1 MLLQAA
7 RAYFLANSGH
17 INLLDAEKKRINY
30 SEKCRS
36 INQIKTRLSIFHYY
50 NTIRESIIHKILI
63 IAPLCHTIFVLRYR

>member
-30 SEKCRS
+30 SEKCWS
-36 INQIKTRLSIFHYY
+36 INHIKTRLSIFHYLQY
-50 NTIRESIIHKILI
+50 DQRVNHPQDFNNCPTLPYYICAQI
-63 IAPLCHTIFVLRYR
+63 